1 MLPPSRERA
10 VCFEKKVACVA
21 RFERACSYPD
31 VRRLFSGSWSG
42 TGADCHLNWAT
53 ETAGCLSSN
62 AKDRAPLACPRMRME
77 YVDTLF

>member
-1 MLPPSRERA
+1 MLPPSRECA
-10 VCFEKKVACVA
+10 VCFEEKVACVA
-21 RFERACSYPD
+21 RFERAYSYPD

-42 TGADCHLNWAT
+42 TGADT

-77 YVDTLF
+77 

>member
-10 VCFEKKVACVA
+10 VCFEEKVACVA
-21 RFERACSYPD
+21 RFEWAYSYPD

-53 ETAGCLSSN
+53 ETILECEG
-62 AKDRAPLACPRMRME
+62 PRTVSLPADA
-77 YVDTLF
+77 YGIG